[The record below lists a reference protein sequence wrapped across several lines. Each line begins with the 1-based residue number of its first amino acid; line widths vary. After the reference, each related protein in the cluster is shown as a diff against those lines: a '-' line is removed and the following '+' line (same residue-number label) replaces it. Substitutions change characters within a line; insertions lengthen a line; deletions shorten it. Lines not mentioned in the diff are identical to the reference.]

1 MRSAIARRTLGVL
14 VAVAFGGGLALSA
27 AARQAASTSTAQSAQ
42 TGETAA
48 AQQPPATPPPPV
60 APRPR
65 SPEQQAYDGAMAMKD
80 PFDKIE
86 ALERIRS
93 GFPKS
98 AFLSMVDSSLLD
110 LLVNNCP
117 DRLSEVGEVFDRVVR
132 SISEGPRASNAESRL
147 LLLQRPVTLLV
158 DKKLHLDKAEAAVE
172 SALGSIDLDPLKFF
186 QTEIDRAKALKQP
199 EPTASAVVTRLKSTR
214 GRGLELL
221 GRVYSAK
228 GDPRAEATLRDALAA
243 NPSSAQVAL
252 LLAGLEAK
260 RGDDSAALDHYLQ
273 AALSLKLKADDDK
286 AMRALFSKL
295 RGPGADIEYYLD
307 GVYHKMLPNPVTP
320 TKWTASPTR
329 STRLVLAE
337 AFTGSACAPC
347 VSESLAFQALLERYP
362 EAEVA
367 SLAYH
372 VHIPG
377 PDPMTTSGSAGR
389 KLFYEVKGVPTFN
402 VDGALVKLGGGPR
415 DNTATVYADY
425 VKAIDKALETPAR
438 AKMSVAAELRGDKI
452 DVKALMSE
460 IEGDAKGLTLHVVLA
475 ERKLRF
481 SGENGIRFHEM
492 VVRAMAGKDGAGLP
506 INPADDRSIKLME
519 MHTFDIATIR
529 TDISGSLEAEI
540 AKRRKTE
547 SAAATPTATPR
558 EYVAEGKAM
567 VDLDRRDLVVIAFLQ
582 DAKKQV
588 LQATRTDVK

>member
-1 MRSAIARRTLGVL
+1 MVSAIARRTLGVL

-27 AARQAASTSTAQSAQ
+27 AARQAASTSTTQSGQ

-48 AQQPPATPPPPV
+48 VQQSTTTTPAPI
-60 APRPR
+60 APRTR
-65 SPEQQAYDGAMAMKD
+65 TPEQQAYDGAMAMKD
-80 PFDKIE
+80 PLHKIE

-117 DRLSEVGEVFDRVVR
+117 DRLPEIGEVFDRVVKNIPAM
-132 SISEGPRASNAESRL
+132 SSSETRL
-147 LLLQRPVTLLV
+147 ILLQRPVTLLV

-172 SALGSIDLDPLKFF
+172 KALASNDPIAFF
-186 QTEIDRAKALKQP
+186 QSEIDRAARMKQP
-199 EPTASAVVTRLKSTR
+199 EPAASVLLSRVKSSR

-221 GRVYSAK
+221 GRVYAAK
-228 GDPRAEATLRDALAA
+228 DDPRAEKTLRDALSA
-243 NPSSAQVAL
+243 NPSAAQVAL
-252 LLAGLEAK
+252 LLAGIEAK
-260 RGDDSAALDHYLQ
+260 NGDETAALDHYLQ
-273 AALSLKLKADDDK
+273 AALGTRLKAEDDK
-286 AMRALFSKL
+286 AMRDLFSKV

-307 GVYHKMLPNPVTP
+307 GVYYKMLPNPVTP
-320 TKWTASPTR
+320 AKWTASANR

-389 KLFYEVKGVPTFN
+389 KIYYDVKGVPTFN

-415 DNTATVYADY
+415 DNTAAVYADY
-425 VKAIDKALETPAR
+425 IKAIDKALETPAR
-438 AKMSVAAELRGDKI
+438 AKMSVTADLRGDKV
-452 DVKALMSE
+452 DVKAVMSE
-460 IEGDAKGLTLHVVLA
+460 ITGDAKGLTLHVVLA

-492 VVRAMAGKDGAGLP
+492 VVRGMAGKDGAGIP
-506 INPADDRSIKLME
+506 ITAGDDRSVGLTE
-519 MHTFDIATIR
+519 THLFDIAAMRADI
-529 TDISGSLEAEI
+529 TDSLSAEI

-547 SAAATPTATPR
+547 STAATATATPR
-558 EYVAEGKAM
+558 QYLAEGKAM
-567 VDLDRRDLVVIAFLQ
+567 VDLDRRELVVIAFLQ
-582 DAKKQV
+582 DAKKQI
-588 LQATRTDVK
+588 LQATRADVR

>member
-1 MRSAIARRTLGVL
+1 MPSAIARRTLGVL

-27 AARQAASTSTAQSAQ
+27 AARQATSTSTAQSGQ
-42 TGETAA
+42 TGETAVV
-48 AQQPPATPPPPV
+48 QQPPATPPAPI

-65 SPEQQAYDGAMAMKD
+65 TPEQQAYDGAMAMKD

-86 ALERIRS
+86 ALQRIRS

-98 AFLSMVDSSLLD
+98 AFLSMVDNSLLD
-110 LLVNNCP
+110 LLINNCP
-117 DRLSEVGEVFDRVVR
+117 DRLSEVGEVFDRVVKNM
-132 SISEGPRASNAESRL
+132 PAASTAETRL
-147 LLLQRPVTLLV
+147 ILLQRPVTLLV
-158 DKKLHLDKAEAAVE
+158 DKKLLLDKAEAAVE
-172 SALGSIDLDPLKFF
+172 SALASIDPIAFF
-186 QTEIDRAKALKQP
+186 QTEIDRATRLKQP
-199 EPTASAVVTRLKSTR
+199 EPAASALLSRIKSSR
-214 GRGLELL
+214 GRGVELL
-221 GRVYSAK
+221 GRVYVAK
-228 GDPRAEATLRDALAA
+228 GDPRAEAMLRDALSA

-252 LLAGLEAK
+252 LLAGLEAR
-260 RGDDSAALDHYLQ
+260 RGDETAALDHYLQ
-273 AALSLKLKADDDK
+273 AALGTKLKADDDK

-307 GVYHKMLPNPVTP
+307 GVYHKLLPNPVTP
-320 TKWTASPTR
+320 AKWAASPNR

-337 AFTGSACAPC
+337 AFTGSACGPC

-389 KLFYEVKGVPTFN
+389 KIYYEVKGVPTFN
-402 VDGALVKLGGGPR
+402 VDGALVKLGGGGR
-415 DNTATVYADY
+415 DNTVAVYADY
-425 VKAIDKALETPAR
+425 IKAIDKALETPAR
-438 AKMSVAAELRGDKI
+438 AKMSVTADLRGDRV
-452 DVKALMSE
+452 DVKAMMSE
-460 IEGDAKGLTLHVVLA
+460 IDGDAKGLTLHVVLA

-492 VVRAMAGKDGAGLP
+492 VVRAMAGKDGAGIP
-506 INPADDRSIKLME
+506 ITVGDDRSNNLTE
-519 MHTFDIATIR
+519 THLFDIAGIR
-529 TDISGSLEAEI
+529 TDITDSLSAEI

-547 SAAATPTATPR
+547 STAATATPR
-558 EYVAEGKAM
+558 EYLAEGKAM
-567 VDLDRRDLVVIAFLQ
+567 VDLDRRELVVIAFLQ

-588 LQATRTDVK
+588 LQATRADVK

>member
-1 MRSAIARRTLGVL
+1 MASAIARRTLGVL

-27 AARQAASTSTAQSAQ
+27 AARQATSASTTQSGQ
-42 TGETAA
+42 SGETAA
-48 AQQPPATPPPPV
+48 VQQPTTTAPAPV
-60 APRPR
+60 VPRPR

-80 PFDKIE
+80 PLHKIE
-86 ALERIRS
+86 ALQRIRS

-117 DRLSEVGEVFDRVVR
+117 DRLPEIGEVFDRVVKNIPAM
-132 SISEGPRASNAESRL
+132 SSSETRL
-147 LLLQRPVTLLV
+147 ILLQRPVTLLV

-172 SALGSIDLDPLKFF
+172 KALASNDPIAFF
-186 QTEIDRAKALKQP
+186 QSEIDRAARMKQP
-199 EPTASAVVTRLKSTR
+199 EPAASVLLSRVKSSR

-221 GRVYSAK
+221 GRVYAAK
-228 GDPRAEATLRDALAA
+228 DDPRAEKTLRDALSA
-243 NPSSAQVAL
+243 NPASAQVAL
-252 LLAGLEAK
+252 LLAGIEAK
-260 RGDDSAALDHYLQ
+260 NGDETAALDHYLQ
-273 AALSLKLKADDDK
+273 AALGTRLKADDDK
-286 AMRALFSKL
+286 AMRDLFTKV

-320 TKWTASPTR
+320 AKWTAGPNR

-377 PDPMTTSGSAGR
+377 PDPMTTAGSAGR
-389 KLFYEVKGVPTFN
+389 KTYYAVKGVPTFN

-415 DNTATVYADY
+415 DSTAAVYADY
-425 VKAIDKALETPAR
+425 IKAIDKALETPAR
-438 AKMSVAAELRGDKI
+438 AKMSVTADLRGDRI
-452 DVKALMSE
+452 DVKAVMSE
-460 IEGDAKGLTLHVVLA
+460 IAGDAKGLTLHVVLA

-492 VVRAMAGKDGAGLP
+492 VVRGMAGKDGAGIP
-506 INPADDRSIKLME
+506 VTVGDDRSVDLTE
-519 MHTFDIATIR
+519 THLFDIAAIR
-529 TDISGSLEAEI
+529 ADITDSLSAEI

-547 SAAATPTATPR
+547 STAATATPR
-558 EYVAEGKAM
+558 VYLAEGKAM
-567 VDLDRRDLVVIAFLQ
+567 VDLDRRELVVIAFLQ